1 MRRYVLRRLLLF
13 VPTLFGASLLVFVLL
28 RLVPGDIAEILVY
41 QTGSE
46 SSTVQKK
53 QIQQIRA
60 ELGLDRPVL
69 VQYAHWMWDALR
81 GDFGQSYSQRR
92 PVSAILAERFPRSM
106 ELAALTLFLA
116 VIWAVPLG
124 VVSAVRQN
132 SWVDYLARD
141 PQPVSGLRLPHLR
154 HGRPHPLPAGAL
166 LPLDA
171 AAGVLVPFTE
181 DPLENLKQLI
191 WPALCQAYYISA
203 PITRLTRS
211 QMLEVDPPRLCPD
224 RARQG
229 SRRAR
234 GGLPPRAHERPPPR
248 GHLRGLVGRPPAG
261 RPRDHGDHLRRARH
275 GHLAGAGGLATATI
289 PTVQAFIFVMAVV
302 FLLRQ
307 PGRSIFSTRGSTR
320 ASGTRDGARARPLP
334 RSPAA
339 RRRGGGDRARHDPG
353 RGAVAP
359 ALAPHGPK
367 ETGFAPVRGRPARE
381 FPMGTDQVGRDVLS
395 RVIWGARL
403 SLQVGLSLGGLRH
416 HARARCGA
424 PPPPTSA
431 APRTRGASESWTP

>member
-13 VPTLFGASLLVFVLL
+13 IPTLFGASLLVFILL

-69 VQYAHWMWDALR
+69 VQYGHWMWDALR

-106 ELAALTLFLA
+106 ELAGLTLFLA

-132 SWVDYLARD
+132 TWVDYAARI
-141 PQPVSGLRLPHLR
+141 VSLSGLSF
-154 HGRPHPLPAGAL
+154 PLFVTGAL
-166 LPLDA
+166 ILWALVRFFRWIPPLEF
-171 AAGVLVPFTE
+171 VPFTE
-181 DPLENLKQLI
+181 NPLENLKQLI

-211 QMLEVDPPRLCPD
+211 QMLEVIRHDYVRTARAKGLAERAVVYRHALKNALLPVVTFVGWWGGRLL
-224 RARQG
+224 
-229 SRRAR
+229 
-234 GGLPPRAHERPPPR
+234 GGLVIMEIIFVVP
-248 GHLRGLVGRPPAG
+248 GMGTSLVQAVSQ
-261 RPRDHGDHLRRARH
+261 RDY
-275 GHLAGAGGLATATI
+275 

-302 FLLRQ
+302 FLLVNL
-307 PGRSIFSTRGSTR
+307 
-320 ASGTRDGARARPLP
+320 AVDLLYAWLDP
-334 RSPAA
+334 RIRYA
-339 RRRGGGDRARHDPG
+339 
-353 RGAVAP
+353 
-359 ALAPHGPK
+359 
-367 ETGFAPVRGRPARE
+367 
-381 FPMGTDQVGRDVLS
+381 
-395 RVIWGARL
+395 
-403 SLQVGLSLGGLRH
+403 
-416 HARARCGA
+416 
-424 PPPPTSA
+424 
-431 APRTRGASESWTP
+431 